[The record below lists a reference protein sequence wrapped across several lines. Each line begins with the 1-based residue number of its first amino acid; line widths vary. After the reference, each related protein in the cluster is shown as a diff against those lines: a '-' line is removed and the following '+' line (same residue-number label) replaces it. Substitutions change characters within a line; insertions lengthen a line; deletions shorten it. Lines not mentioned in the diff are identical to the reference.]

1 MGAQATRFKL
11 PSLKDSFVIVIMGRS
26 TALLFL
32 LAMALHSYDALAQS
46 AGEPTLHST
55 ITATP
60 QSTSLRGTVEEKA
73 LATRRLMSQWAWAY
87 SLPFWMYGLYTGGT
101 PGMGLKP
108 SPNLYNLWDQN
119 IDAANGAFHGGDV
132 DHGNA
137 DWF

>member
-1 MGAQATRFKL
+1 MGL

-46 AGEPTLHST
+46 AGEPTPHST

-73 LATRRLMSQWAWAY
+73 LATRRLMSPLMQWNMAY
-87 SLPFWMYGLYTGGT
+87 LLPFWLYGFYNTGT

-108 SPNLYNLWDQN
+108 SPNLYELWEHGTDSQN
-119 IDAANGAFHGGDV
+119 SAFHGGDV
-132 DHGNA
+132 LDGNA